1 MIQTFVSG
9 LSSRYGIFAT
19 TFAGFGGLAADAFF
33 GKTGFAFILIV
44 ALLFLWL
51 AIREEKAVET
61 LYKNETIPI
70 PIVISVD
77 DNTPMEILFTSL
89 IMEIEKDEKFK
100 GLEEKLKKYFTITS
114 EMLTF
119 KYTGDMYD
127 NDRLISFLQIIRYEL
142 NDIQSRLDNKAEFH
156 IIYLKRPAVGFA
168 LGGMFRSDGIVIY
181 QNNDYKNRLD
191 KVVKI
196 DSRRYKEKVFAY
208 EKFDVIN
215 SLESKEDKKLLI
227 VIQIS
232 SHNISLTSEKLKAFK
247 NVVSLISRG
256 NGTISV
262 DKKEVDEGEWI
273 AYAQEIYNVINRIKD
288 DFDEITLVHSM
299 PEAVAVVVGMALENY
314 WNINICQYDDSAY
327 KKVINLKDIK
337 YYF

>member
-1 MIQTFVSG
+1 MIQTLVSG
-9 LSSRYGIFAT
+9 LTSRYGVFAT
-19 TFAGFGGLAADAFF
+19 TFAGFGGLAADAFL
-33 GKTGFAFILIV
+33 GKTGFALILSV

-51 AIREEKAVET
+51 AIKEEKAT
-61 LYKNETIPI
+61 AALYKNETIPI
-70 PIVISVD
+70 PIVVSVD
-77 DNTPMEILFTSL
+77 DNTPMEILFNAL
-89 IMEIEKDEKFK
+89 IVEIEKDEKFK
-100 GLEEKLKKYFTITS
+100 GLEAKLKKYFTITS

-168 LGGMFRSDGIVIY
+168 LGGMFRSDGIVLY

-191 KVVKI
+191 KVLKI
-196 DSRRYKEKVFAY
+196 DSRRYKEKVFSY
-208 EKFDVIN
+208 EKFDVIH
-215 SLESKEDKKLLI
+215 SLESKEDKKLLV

-232 SHNISLTSEKLKAFK
+232 SHNISLSSEKLKAFK
-247 NVVSLISRG
+247 NVVSLKSRG

-273 AYAQEIYNVINRIKD
+273 AYAQEIYNVINHIKD

>member
-51 AIREEKAVET
+51 AIREEKTIET

-77 DNTPMEILFTSL
+77 DNTPMEILFNSL
-89 IMEIEKDEKFK
+89 IMEIEKEVKFK

-114 EMLTF
+114 EMLMF

-247 NVVSLISRG
+247 NVISLISRG